1 MNLGITD
8 KNNKNMKKI
17 NSKSL
22 DVKPQIINVEEL
34 INHICGKQ
42 VMFTHMWVD
51 TDMFLRDGHE
61 YRIVEKD
68 GRQVL
73 QKKIMHLKYV

>member
-1 MNLGITD
+1 
-8 KNNKNMKKI
+8 MKKI
-17 NSKSL
+17 NSKSF
-22 DVKPQIINVEEL
+22 DVESQIVNIESQIVNIEEL
-34 INHICGKQ
+34 TKHICGKR
-42 VMFTHMWVD
+42 VRFAHIWVD

-73 QKKIMHLKYV
+73 QKKIMYLKYVAII